1 MDHAH
6 PIDLAFI
13 ISEMEFSGVIR
24 KSDNILEIF
33 ESINLIVKGI
43 YIISKKIN
51 QGMESL
57 DPQAQE
63 VKQKKIKDI
72 L

>member
-33 ESINLIVKGI
+33 ESINLIV
-43 YIISKKIN
+43 N
-51 QGMESL
+51 L
-57 DPQAQE
+57 F
-63 VKQKKIKDI
+63 IKNF
-72 L
+72 LNGYVY